1 VPHHPITTLVI
12 VSTLP
17 RSRAVWIRPAE
28 GGVDAARGAVR
39 PRMDSRGGCTQHG
52 PDPRAGESGPWR
64 RGYFVLKAE
73 SKAAA
78 DGS

>member
-1 VPHHPITTLVI
+1 MLRAE
-12 VSTLP
+12 P
-17 RSRAVWIRPAE
+17 RA
-28 GGVDAARGAVR
+28 R

-52 PDPRAGESGPWR
+52 PDPWAGESGPWR